1 MVISLFLFINIFSI
15 SYQTVQAA
23 FFCDDDIQDIYV
35 IKGNDKKKIADKK
48 PGNCYTTYYYKDL
61 AAIPGDL
68 IYFGCDN
75 AGKGIT
81 FGAGCFY
88 IYDTCHCYM
97 FENVDGIQYDYSSS
111 QTRIA
116 DFGSKICMFNG
127 LHALKEKE
135 VQKMYYYQNYV
146 PLDASR
152 I

>member
-35 IKGNDKKKIADKK
+35 VKGNEKKKIADKK
-48 PGNCYTTYYYKDL
+48 AGNCYTTYYYKDL

-97 FENVDGIQYDYSSS
+97 FENVDGI
-111 QTRIA
+111 
-116 DFGSKICMFNG
+116 
-127 LHALKEKE
+127 
-135 VQKMYYYQNYV
+135 
-146 PLDASR
+146 
-152 I
+152 